1 MQITFLQ
8 LLQCSSL
15 KNIWSAV
22 QAHCLQ
28 ADCLG
33 LQGWRVTVLP
43 RAARDTRETISCLN
57 FPSRSPHD
65 QQEVVTECLDISSLF
80 VSRCNGSEK
89 LDVTRKDFAFHSA
102 R

>member
-28 ADCLG
+28 ADCLS
-33 LQGWRVTVLP
+33 LRGWRVTVLP
-43 RAARDTRETISCLN
+43 RAARDTRETISCLS

-65 QQEVVTECLDISSLF
+65 QQEVVTECLDI
-80 VSRCNGSEK
+80 RG
-89 LDVTRKDFAFHSA
+89 
-102 R
+102 